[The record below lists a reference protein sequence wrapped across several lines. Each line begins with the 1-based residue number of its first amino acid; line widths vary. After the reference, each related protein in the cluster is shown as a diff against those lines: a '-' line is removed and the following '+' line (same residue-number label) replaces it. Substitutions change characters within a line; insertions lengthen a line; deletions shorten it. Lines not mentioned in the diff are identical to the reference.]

1 MELAVV
7 SCPRSIGSRQQLLRR
22 RRALSGRGMPEISR
36 AHLLMGGRWTQTGIV
51 ALLVSRVHLL
61 MLAGCCGR
69 NGDVLCRGLV
79 GTARK
84 VNQLP

>member
-22 RRALSGRGMPEISR
+22 RRALSVSARGMPESSR
-36 AHLLMGGRWTQTGIV
+36 AHQLMGGRWTHTGIV
-51 ALLVSRVHLL
+51 ALLVSRESCALGAAEPGTSSVVDSWAQ
-61 MLAGCCGR
+61 LA
-69 NGDVLCRGLV
+69 
-79 GTARK
+79 K